1 MATPTPTPTDWYF
14 VPNFFSG
21 VDSYTLTTSSILP
34 NLILSDYLKWYRIVY
49 SVLFTIISLW
59 VLVKSNG
66 SSITWLIHNTGL
78 ISTLAGMWLV
88 TISHFIK
95 LIEDDTLTKHFNA
108 IANNFWLAGMPSYG
122 MFLLAFFLLYEPG
135 AIPENQLNWLVIFH
149 IVMANILLLDNSL
162 NAIVFT
168 INEYSILPIILQMAL
183 LIGQFNFYV
192 ITGNKFG
199 DQYFFVVAFLYMSY
213 LGLQG
218 LYGLLSNILK
228 KSLRNLY
235 NMIALETSVFNPA
248 EYIKINVDHV

>member
-168 INEYSILPIILQMAL
+168 INDYSILPIILQLAL
-183 LIGQFNFYV
+183 LIG
-192 ITGNKFG
+192 
-199 DQYFFVVAFLYMSY
+199 
-213 LGLQG
+213 
-218 LYGLLSNILK
+218 
-228 KSLRNLY
+228 
-235 NMIALETSVFNPA
+235 
-248 EYIKINVDHV
+248 